1 MLKECSSE
9 RKNSVSDELDEVTI
23 SVSNPFGANDLR
35 LNFTL
40 FSKDPITRDSINVTT
55 FNENENYLLE
65 YFKDNID
72 QKPSESV
79 TITDDDFQSKDT
91 WLMKERDF
99 YEILVQEDVH
109 RDVIY
114 DHDDQQN
121 AGSIYGKQQLK
132 TGEDAPQGV
141 HEIVNLLKFW
151 QHLKKVSENST
162 FVIVSV
168 KEKLFIATFSADE
181 NLMNLKGK
189 VVAMNEEI
197 QIPDTCK
204 LKNLATGRSINPD
217 KFASTKCSGYSR

>member
-1 MLKECSSE
+1 
-9 RKNSVSDELDEVTI
+9 
-23 SVSNPFGANDLR
+23 
-35 LNFTL
+35 
-40 FSKDPITRDSINVTT
+40 
-55 FNENENYLLE
+55 
-65 YFKDNID
+65 
-72 QKPSESV
+72 
-79 TITDDDFQSKDT
+79 
-91 WLMKERDF
+91 MKERDF

-168 KEKLFIATFSADE
+168 KEKLFIVTLRLGFI
-181 NLMNLKGK
+181 LLILK
-189 VVAMNEEI
+189 
-197 QIPDTCK
+197 D
-204 LKNLATGRSINPD
+204 R
-217 KFASTKCSGYSR
+217 